1 MRLFKEKKGRTQDSP
16 SVVFHTEARGRAYPE
31 GMPTSLILQQ
41 MLRGVRALA
50 EDLSDQDVLTR
61 LQAIEQRPPPILL
74 DEQVEQI
81 KELGDLVDL
90 LRQRVAQVDPASPD
104 LAS

>member
-1 MRLFKEKKGRTQDSP
+1 
-16 SVVFHTEARGRAYPE
+16 
-31 GMPTSLILQQ
+31 MPTSLILQQ